1 MSRVTPL
8 TRTTRPSPSTVGA
21 APPPAPRRRAPAD
34 TPAQLAARTHD
45 PELRV
50 AGLAGLED
58 PRRDPAQPLPVLRV
72 QQAGGPLRRR
82 HEARRVDAADAALP
96 LVPEPGAGG
105 EIAIPR
111 AHAARGQRQAPAL
124 LALAQL
130 GGRRL
135 QLRRA
140 LGDAPL

>member
-21 APPPAPRRRAPAD
+21 APPTHQRSSPPGRTTRNSASQASPVSRIPAAIPQAP
-34 TPAQLAARTHD
+34 P
-45 PELRV
+45 
-50 AGLAGLED
+50 
-58 PRRDPAQPLPVLRV
+58 RDPAQPLPVLRV
-72 QQAGGPLRRR
+72 QQAGDPLRRR

-96 LVPEPGAGG
+96 LVPEPVAGG
-105 EIAIPR
+105 EVAIPR